1 MVETIVKLS
10 ALSCGIAA
18 ICVAGLTL
26 SADAEP
32 FRFCDIEL
40 LSRLNIT
47 PEQQAQL
54 DEFKEN
60 RFNRMQAV
68 LTSEQQGIS
77 QEAKA
82 ARETARELFCQL
94 DLTDAQKQEMSAI
107 RQEGRQEFLSILTP
121 EQQVQ
126 LEELRAR
133 RRGRHSFNRGVQGVV
148 PSGQEQSLNRT
159 E

>member
-1 MVETIVKLS
+1 MKLS
-10 ALSCGIAA
+10 ALSSGIAA
-18 ICVAGLTL
+18 ICVAGLAL

-40 LSRLNIT
+40 PSQLNIT

-77 QEAKA
+77 HEAKA
-82 ARETARELFCQL
+82 ARETARELSCQL
-94 DLTDAQKQEMSAI
+94 NLTDAQKQEMRAI

-126 LEELRAR
+126 LEELRTR
-133 RRGRHSFNRGVQGVV
+133 RRGRHSFDRGFQDAG
-148 PSGQEQSLNRT
+148 PSGRGTIPNRT